1 MKKRKAT
8 THDIPEIAKLLYQ
21 VHDVHVEGRSD
32 LFKKGSRKYTDE
44 ALEKYI
50 HDEKKVIFLAIGE
63 ENRTLGHI
71 FCVLKNIEENDSLQK
86 VKTLF
91 IDDFCVDKNSRS
103 GNIGKQLYDFVENY
117 AKEIGCYNLTLDVY
131 SFNERAIAFY
141 EKCGLANQK
150 VVMEK
155 ILK

>member
-1 MKKRKAT
+1 M
-8 THDIPEIAKLLYQ
+8 
-21 VHDVHVEGRSD
+21 HVEGRSD

-91 IDDFCVDKNSRS
+91 IDDFV
-103 GNIGKQLYDFVENY
+103 
-117 AKEIGCYNLTLDVY
+117 
-131 SFNERAIAFY
+131 
-141 EKCGLANQK
+141 
-150 VVMEK
+150 
-155 ILK
+155 

>member
-1 MKKRKAT
+1 MKIRKAT
-8 THDIPEIAKLLYQ
+8 KQDIPEIAKLLYQ

-32 LFKKGSRKYTDE
+32 LFKKGSRKYTD
-44 ALEKYI
+44 
-50 HDEKKVIFLAIGE
+50 E

-141 EKCGLANQK
+141 EKCGLVNQK

>member
-1 MKKRKAT
+1 M
-8 THDIPEIAKLLYQ
+8 
-21 VHDVHVEGRSD
+21 
-32 LFKKGSRKYTDE
+32 
-44 ALEKYI
+44 
-50 HDEKKVIFLAIGE
+50 KKVIFLAIDE

-103 GNIGKQLYDFVENY
+103 ENIGKQLYDFVENY

-141 EKCGLANQK
+141 EKCGLVNQK

>member
-1 MKKRKAT
+1 M
-8 THDIPEIAKLLYQ
+8 
-21 VHDVHVEGRSD
+21 
-32 LFKKGSRKYTDE
+32 
-44 ALEKYI
+44 
-50 HDEKKVIFLAIGE
+50 
-63 ENRTLGHI
+63 
-71 FCVLKNIEENDSLQK
+71 
-86 VKTLF
+86 
-91 IDDFCVDKNSRS
+91 
-103 GNIGKQLYDFVENY
+103 ENY

>member
-1 MKKRKAT
+1 M
-8 THDIPEIAKLLYQ
+8 
-21 VHDVHVEGRSD
+21 
-32 LFKKGSRKYTDE
+32 
-44 ALEKYI
+44 
-50 HDEKKVIFLAIGE
+50 
-63 ENRTLGHI
+63 
-71 FCVLKNIEENDSLQK
+71 QK

-91 IDDFCVDKNSRS
+91 IDDFCVDENSRS

>member
-1 MKKRKAT
+1 MKIRKAT
-8 THDIPEIAKLLYQ
+8 KQDIPEIAKLLYQ

-32 LFKKGSRKYTDE
+32 LFKKGSRKYTD
-44 ALEKYI
+44 
-50 HDEKKVIFLAIGE
+50 E